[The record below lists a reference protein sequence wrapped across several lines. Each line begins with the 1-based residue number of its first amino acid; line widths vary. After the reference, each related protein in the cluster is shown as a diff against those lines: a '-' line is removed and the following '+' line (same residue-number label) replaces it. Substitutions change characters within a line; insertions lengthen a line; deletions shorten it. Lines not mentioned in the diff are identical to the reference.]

1 MAARPTSTLP
11 RAALRVPP
19 RGAAPLTAYVLHRYN
34 WSESSLVLDLFTRER
49 GRIAV
54 VAKGAKRPYSQQ
66 RAVLLP
72 FQNIAVTLGRTVRDE
87 AADEVQ
93 NLRGAEWA
101 GGAAMLTGAA
111 LFSGFYLNELLMKL
125 LARQDPQPRLF
136 DVYAQTLPA
145 LTGRDDSRVEAA
157 LRAFELVLLR
167 ELGVLPD
174 LSLVT
179 LTQQTVQSE
188 WLYALQGDVGVVDGA
203 SKGSGNG
210 NGNGNGNSNGNSSG
224 RMGSSGRRDADAPGP
239 GAVLT
244 GTALIGLEAALQ
256 HGSVAALQQAC
267 AGSLPALK
275 VLLRGLIQH
284 QLGSATLRT
293 RQVMLELQALHVVP
307 ELPA

>member
-1 MAARPTSTLP
+1 MAARPTSALP
-11 RAALRVPP
+11 RAAVRIPP

-72 FQNIAVTLGRTVRDE
+72 FQNIAVTLGRSTRDE
-87 AADEVQ
+87 SADEVQ

-125 LARQDPQPRLF
+125 LARQDPHALLF

-145 LTGRDDSRVEAA
+145 LVERDDSRVESA

-167 ELGVLPD
+167 EIGVLPD
-174 LSLVT
+174 LSIVT
-179 LTQQTVQSE
+179 LTQRAVQGDVR
-188 WLYALQGDVGVVDGA
+188 YGLQGDVGVIEGGGKGR
-203 SKGSGNG
+203 KGSGI
-210 NGNGNGNSNGNSSG
+210 SG
-224 RMGSSGRRDADAPGP
+224 TRDADAQGS
-239 GAVLT
+239 GAALT
-244 GTALIGLEAALQ
+244 GAALIGLEAALL

-284 QLGSATLRT
+284 QLGSATLHT

-307 ELPA
+307 DLPA

>member
-1 MAARPTSTLP
+1 MAARPSSAAP
-11 RAALRVPP
+11 RAAARVPP
-19 RGAAPLTAYVLHRYN
+19 RSAAPLTAYVLHRYN

-66 RAVLLP
+66 RSVLLP
-72 FQNIAVTLGRTVRDE
+72 FQNIAVTLGRAARDE

-125 LARQDPQPRLF
+125 LARQDPHPLLF

-145 LTGRDDSRVEAA
+145 LVDRDDSRVEAA
-157 LRAFELVLLR
+157 LRAFELGLLR
-167 ELGVLPD
+167 DIGVLPD
-174 LSLVT
+174 LSVVT
-179 LTQQTVQSE
+179 LTQQAVQGDVRYG
-188 WLYALQGDVGVVDGA
+188 LLGDVGVVDGGA
-203 SKGSGNG
+203 D
-210 NGNGNGNSNGNSSG
+210 G
-224 RMGSSGRRDADAPGP
+224 RDANGRRNLQPHAHAHTHSQPQP
-239 GAVLT
+239 QPQPQPFAAALT
-244 GTALIGLEAALQ
+244 GTTLIGLEAALQ
-256 HGSVAALQQAC
+256 HGSVAALQLAC
-267 AGSLPALK
+267 QGSLPALK

-307 ELPA
+307 DLPA

>member
-1 MAARPTSTLP
+1 MAARPSSVTP
-11 RAALRVPP
+11 RAAVRVPP
-19 RGAAPLTAYVLHRYN
+19 RSAAPLTAYVLHRYN

-66 RAVLLP
+66 RSVLLP
-72 FQNIAVTLGRTVRDE
+72 FQNIAVTLGRAARDE

-125 LARQDPQPRLF
+125 LARQDPHPLLF
-136 DVYAQTLPA
+136 DVYAQTLPV
-145 LTGRDDSRVEAA
+145 LVDRDDSRVEAA
-157 LRAFELVLLR
+157 LRAFELGLLR
-167 ELGVLPD
+167 EIGVLPD
-174 LSLVT
+174 LSVVT
-179 LTQQTVQSE
+179 LTQQAVQGDVRYG
-188 WLYALQGDVGVVDGA
+188 LLGDVGVVDGVVD
-203 SKGSGNG
+203 GGDG
-210 NGNGNGNSNGNSSG
+210 G
-224 RMGSSGRRDADAPGP
+224 RNDGRDANGRRSSQSHSQSQPFAA
-239 GAVLT
+239 ALT
-244 GTALIGLEAALQ
+244 GSALIGLEAALQ

-267 AGSLPALK
+267 QGSLPALK

-307 ELPA
+307 DLPA